1 MTESQEPEDSS
12 SAGIP
17 LCVDLDG
24 TLIRSDLLHEA
35 FARLLKEEPLSLIQ
49 APLWLSRG
57 RAGFKREIASRVALE
72 PSSLPYDERLIEFLR
87 GEKSRGRRLVLVTAS
102 DVLWAKQVA
111 AHLGLFDEVMGSD
124 GSTNLA
130 GEAKARAL
138 AERFGDRGFDYAG
151 NGRADL
157 PVWKQARRAIAVN
170 ASAAIENGLRQDGSL
185 VESFVS
191 PPLTA
196 KTLAEAMRMRQWVKN
211 LLVFV
216 PIITAH
222 RLEDRGVLAAGALA
236 FAAVSLCASGVY
248 LLNDLLDLD
257 SDRKHPKKQR
267 RPIAR
272 GSLPIPYA
280 AVLSLVLMA
289 AGCAISLSLPVDATK
304 LLAVYLVATTVYS
317 LFLKRRVLLD
327 VFTLS
332 FLYTL
337 RVLLGGAATGL
348 LLSPWFLA
356 FSVFTF
362 LSLAF
367 SKRASELVRLKRSE
381 AIEAHGRAYFS
392 WDHLAVQTC
401 GITSAYMAAIVLA
414 LYLQSDTVRRFY
426 TSPAW
431 LWLLMPVFLYWISRI
446 WVLVNRGEMDE
457 DPVLFATRDRVT
469 YLTALLGAAVLV
481 LATYGPFN
489 LPGVQ
494 P

>member
-1 MTESQEPEDSS
+1 MTEGQEPEDSS

-24 TLIRSDLLHEA
+24 TLIRSDLLYEA
-35 FARLLKEEPLSLIQ
+35 LARLPKGGFVSLIQ
-49 APLWLSRG
+49 APFWLSRG
-57 RAGFKREIASRVALE
+57 RAGFKKEVASRVSLE

-102 DVLWAKQVA
+102 DLRWAEQVA
-111 AHLGLFDEVMGSD
+111 AHLELFDEVMGSD
-124 GSTNLA
+124 GATNLE
-130 GEAKARAL
+130 GETKARAL
-138 AERFGDRGFDYAG
+138 VERYGDRGFDYAG
-151 NGRADL
+151 NGSADL
-157 PVWKQARRAIAVN
+157 PVWKKARRAIAVN
-170 ASAAIENGLRQDGSL
+170 APPAIENGLRQDGNL
-185 VESFVS
+185 VESFPS
-191 PPLTA
+191 AALTV
-196 KTLAEAMRMRQWVKN
+196 KTLVEAMRVRQWVKN
-211 LLVFV
+211 FLVFI

-222 RLEDRGVLAAGALA
+222 RFQDPAVLAAGALA
-236 FAAVSLCASGVY
+236 FAAISLCASGIY
-248 LLNDLLDLD
+248 LINDVLDLD
-257 SDRKHPKKQR
+257 SDRRHPKKQSR
-267 RPIAR
+267 AIAS

-280 AVLSLVLMA
+280 VVLSLVLI
-289 AGCAISLSLPVDATK
+289 AGGFAFSLRLPVDAAK
-304 LLAVYLVATTVYS
+304 LIVVYLVATTAYS
-317 LFLKRRVLLD
+317 LSLKRRVLLD

-367 SKRASELVRLKRSE
+367 CKRASELVRLKKSE
-381 AIEAHGRAYFS
+381 VVEAHGRAYFT
-392 WDHLAVQTC
+392 WDHLVVQTC

-426 TSPAW
+426 ASPAW
-431 LWLLMPVFLYWISRI
+431 LWLLVPVFLYWISRI
-446 WVLVNRGEMDE
+446 WVLVNRGAMDE

-469 YLTALLGAAVLV
+469 YLTALLSAAVLI

>member
-1 MTESQEPEDSS
+1 MMEGQEPEDSS

-24 TLIRSDLLHEA
+24 TLIRGDLLYEA
-35 FARLLKEEPLSLIQ
+35 LARLSKGTLFPLIRAPFWLLK
-49 APLWLSRG
+49 G
-57 RAGFKREIASRVALE
+57 KAGFKREVANRVALE
-72 PSSLPYDERLIEFLR
+72 PSSLPFDERLIEFLR
-87 GEKSRGRRLVLVTAS
+87 REKSRGRRLVLVTAS

-151 NGRADL
+151 NGPADL

-185 VESFVS
+185 VESFAS

-196 KTLAEAMRMRQWVKN
+196 KTLAEAIRMRQWVKN

-222 RLEDRGVLAAGALA
+222 RLEDPDVLAAGALA

-267 RPIAR
+267 RPIAS

-280 AVLSLVLMA
+280 AVLSLLLMA
-289 AGCAISLSLPVDATK
+289 AGFAISLSLPVDATK
-304 LLAVYLVATTVYS
+304 LIAIYLVATTVYS
-317 LFLKRRVLLD
+317 LSLKRRVLLD

-431 LWLLMPVFLYWISRI
+431 LWLLIPVFLYWISRI

>member
-24 TLIRSDLLHEA
+24 TLIRSDLLYEA
-35 FARLLKEEPLSLIQ
+35 LAR
-49 APLWLSRG
+49 LSRG
-57 RAGFKREIASRVALE
+57 AFFPLIRVPFWLLKGKAGFKREVASRTALE
-72 PSSLPYDERLIEFLR
+72 PSSLPYEERLIEFLR

-124 GSTNLA
+124 GSVNLA
-130 GEAKARAL
+130 GETKARAL
-138 AERFGDRGFDYAG
+138 VERFGDRGFDYAG
-151 NGRADL
+151 NGPADL
-157 PVWKQARRAIAVN
+157 PVWKQARRSITVN
-170 ASAAIENGLRQDGSL
+170 APAAIENGLRQDGGL
-185 VESFVS
+185 VESFAK
-191 PPLTA
+191 PPMTA
-196 KTLAEAMRMRQWVKN
+196 KTLVEAIRMRQWVKN

-222 RLEDRGVLAAGALA
+222 RLEDPGVLAAGALA

-257 SDRKHPKKQR
+257 ADRKHPKKHR
-267 RPIAR
+267 RPIAS
-272 GSLPIPYA
+272 GSLPIPWA
-280 AVLSLVLMA
+280 AVLSFVLMA
-289 AGCAISLSLPVDATK
+289 AGFAISLSLPVDTAK
-304 LLAVYLVATTVYS
+304 LIAIYLVATTAYS
-317 LFLKRRVLLD
+317 LSLKRRVLLD

-381 AIEAHGRAYFS
+381 AAGAHGRAYFS

-426 TSPAW
+426 ASPAW